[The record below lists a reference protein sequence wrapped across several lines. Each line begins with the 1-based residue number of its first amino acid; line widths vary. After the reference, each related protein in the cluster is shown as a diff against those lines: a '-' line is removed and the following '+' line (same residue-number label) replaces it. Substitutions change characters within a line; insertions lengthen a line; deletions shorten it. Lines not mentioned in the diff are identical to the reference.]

1 MAHPPRVHPN
11 APRVT
16 VSASTTSTTS
26 STCPRSLLLHDT
38 TDQFLKRLKTR
49 GYSVSIPLRD
59 ALLEVLQEGH
69 REWAKQHHQHHP
81 PDIVHHKGNT
91 SLTNTTMTETTNT
104 SESTHSTV
112 SESPPSDLSCHL
124 SCHLPCHTPSFW
136 LDIDEQ
142 TRRNLHTHNLPIHR
156 TQDPTLPIES
166 YCALLC
172 PLHTFKLNYVNLAV
186 VLYGLSVQNVRNVY
200 RYCYLEWI
208 AVQQSSKTSTTTD
221 THTKR
226 WAHVW
231 SLTPR
236 AFSKLTS
243 PELRVQWTRV
253 LRGLVGET
261 VDDEP
266 EASRYVRSMF
276 FVNRLYSYMTPCG

>member
-11 APRVT
+11 APRVS
-16 VSASTTSTTS
+16 VSTSTTSTTTS
-26 STCPRSLLLHDT
+26 ACPRPLLLHDT

-81 PDIVHHKGNT
+81 DIMEHKGYT
-91 SLTNTTMTETTNT
+91 RRTNTKMTETINT
-104 SESTHSTV
+104 SESTQSTV
-112 SESPPSDLSCHL
+112 SKSPPSDI
-124 SCHLPCHTPSFW
+124 PCHTPSFW

-186 VLYGLSVQNVRNVY
+186 VLYGLSVHNIRNLY

-208 AVQQSSKTSTTTD
+208 AVQQPSSKASTTTD
-221 THTKR
+221 THTTKW